1 MNKFISFIK
10 NWTLPVAIVIG
21 SVAYLTF
28 YWTPALDTLGNQL
41 SPIFD
46 VMFPFFVFLT
56 LLITFCK
63 VDYHQLL
70 PHRWHTGVLVAQL
83 LLIAATI
90 GIIFWVKEN
99 AERKLL
105 WEAMLT
111 CIIGPAASAS
121 PVIVGKL
128 GGNISTM
135 TTYVILSSLAS
146 TILIPFVFPILEP
159 SAGLTFFEAFL
170 VILHKVAMVL
180 MLPLVLGWFIKHY
193 LPRLQQKI
201 AAMPNLSFYT
211 WAISLSITTG
221 ITVKNIVHSNATI
234 TLLCWIAVTT
244 LILCF
249 VQFLIGRGVGRWLGE
264 EVNAGQGLFQ
274 KNTALSIWVA
284 YMYLNPVAS
293 VGAGCYVLW
302 QNIINSFEIW
312 QDRKQKTRQQ
322 QTHDT
327 STKVRETLHK
337 VCFADFPYLCNHKN
351 IIYYYVDETNS
362 NLFCCPCNGLGQC
375 CTKSLCADMVHQ

>member
-146 TILIPFVFPILEP
+146 TILIPLVFPILEP
-159 SAGLTFFEAFL
+159 SAGVTFFEAFL

-249 VQFLIGRGVGRWLGE
+249 VQFLIGRGVGRW
-264 EVNAGQGLFQ
+264 
-274 KNTALSIWVA
+274 
-284 YMYLNPVAS
+284 
-293 VGAGCYVLW
+293 
-302 QNIINSFEIW
+302 
-312 QDRKQKTRQQ
+312 
-322 QTHDT
+322 
-327 STKVRETLHK
+327 
-337 VCFADFPYLCNHKN
+337 
-351 IIYYYVDETNS
+351 
-362 NLFCCPCNGLGQC
+362 
-375 CTKSLCADMVHQ
+375 